1 MEKRKA
7 QYPLAEVRRLVEE
20 RRVGFTKTALEGGT
34 AMGFDA
40 EEMLRIVAKLKAKD
54 LHKSMTTHRDHK
66 VWQDVY
72 RADTDRGVAYVKLT
86 VVEDLLIV
94 SFKEKDA

>member
-1 MEKRKA
+1 LEKRKA
-7 QYPLAEVRRLVEE
+7 HYPLADIKRLVEE
-20 RRVGFTKTALEGGT
+20 RRASFTKTALEDGT

-40 EEMLRIVAKLKAKD
+40 EEMLQVVATLKAKD

-72 RADTDRGVAYVKLT
+72 HADTDRGVAYVKLT

-94 SFKEKDA
+94 SFKEKDT

>member
-7 QYPLAEVRRLVEE
+7 HYPLADVKRLIEE
-20 RRVGFTKTALEGGT
+20 RKVCFTKTALEGGT

-40 EEMLRIVAKLKAKD
+40 EAMLEVVAALKAKD

-72 RADTDRGVAYVKLT
+72 HAETDRGVVYIKLT
-86 VVEDLLIV
+86 VAEDLLIV

>member
-1 MEKRKA
+1 LEKRKA
-7 QYPLAEVRRLVEE
+7 HYPLADVRRLVEE
-20 RRVGFTKTALEGGT
+20 RRAGFTKTALEDGT

-40 EEMLRIVAKLKAKD
+40 EEMLQVVAKLKAKD

-66 VWQDVY
+66 LWQDVY
-72 RADTDRGVAYVKLT
+72 HADTEHGVAYVKLT